1 MTPEANGGVPIVV
14 PSRLALVLGQ
24 RKGNHPNM
32 LDITDLSPD
41 TDAFDEALEETT
53 PPVVLP
59 VQTEE
64 GVISDEALMRSIAH
78 GNPASLSALYDRY
91 SSILKALI
99 IRVVHDD
106 AEADDLLQE
115 VFLQVWQQAKNYSSD
130 KGKPL
135 GWIVT
140 LTRRRAIDRL
150 RKRQA
155 YCRAK
160 DRFEVTVERQP
171 ESWVH
176 NRIEE
181 DISLEDMRAFLNS
194 RIELLPPFQ
203 RQAIELAFFQGM
215 SQREIAIATD
225 TPLGTIKTRLELG
238 LRKLSESIRGIRHKI

>member
-1 MTPEANGGVPIVV
+1 MIEIIPDST
-14 PSRLALVLGQ
+14 
-24 RKGNHPNM
+24 
-32 LDITDLSPD
+32 DIEPL
-41 TDAFDEALEETT
+41 DEALAETE
-53 PPVVLP
+53 PQIPMP
-59 VQTEE
+59 SHPEE
-64 GVISDEALMRSIAH
+64 GTPSDEALMQAIAQ
-78 GNPASLSALYDRY
+78 GDSRALSGLYDRY
-91 SSILKALI
+91 APILKALI

-115 VFLQVWQQAKNYSSD
+115 VFLQVWQQARNYSPQ

-160 DRFEVTVERQP
+160 DRFEVNVERQP

-176 NRIEE
+176 NRIEGDIYRE
-181 DISLEDMRAFLNS
+181 DIRSFLNK
-194 RIELLPPFQ
+194 RIGNLPAYQ
-203 RQAIELAFFQGM
+203 REAIEMAFFQGM
-215 SQREIAIATD
+215 SQREIAMATG

-238 LRKLSESIRGIRHKI
+238 LRKLSDSIRGIRHKI